1 MPPLVI
7 LYHSAACG
15 SFDDRRLP
23 PSGVAPCI
31 LSVAVASYERRTGL
45 TRTSSSETARD
56 INGHLPTVVLVFI
69 KIRKTPNF
77 AAPRTTP
84 PLKMHFF
91 SSGNTR
97 WDIPRLQHARS
108 RYIRH
113 DYGATHGAP
122 MHLPVGI
129 EGVRTHASA
138 SLLRVSAVVL
148 CLVSNGDWRSRTLKT
163 YLKFESSRIKLV
175 GLGRCELLC

>member
-84 PLKMHFF
+84 PLENAFF
-91 SSGNTR
+91 FALETPDGTFRGCSTREADVSDTPMVQPTDPPRTSPSGSWR
-97 WDIPRLQHARS
+97 PEHMPRRPS
-108 RYIRH
+108 C
-113 DYGATHGAP
+113 GC
-122 MHLPVGI
+122 LP
-129 EGVRTHASA
+129 
-138 SLLRVSAVVL
+138 
-148 CLVSNGDWRSRTLKT
+148 
-163 YLKFESSRIKLV
+163 
-175 GLGRCELLC
+175 